1 MSIQYRNFHRA
12 NTAKTSPIRIFYVLA
27 RFQSVQ

>member
-1 MSIQYRNFHRA
+1 MSIQYRNFHWA
-12 NTAKTSPIRIFYVLA
+12 NTAKTSPIRVLA